1 MDNIVE
7 IILRLLLAAVLGG
20 LIGAERDFRGKAAG
34 MRTYLLV
41 ALGSALMMVISRY
54 AFADAGGDPSRVAA
68 QIVTG
73 IGFIGAGAIMF
84 DKHAV
89 HGLTTAAGIWVVAGI
104 GMAAAAGMY
113 IISIAATLLTLAG
126 LEISGWSFFPRNRR
140 TGEGGDIGN
149 QSPNSQV
156 DK

>member
-1 MDNIVE
+1 MENMIVM
-7 IILRLLLAAVLGG
+7 ILRLLLASFLGA

-41 ALGSALMMVISRY
+41 ALGSALMMLISKY
-54 AFADAGGDPSRVAA
+54 AFVDDGGDPNRIAA

-113 IISIAATLLTLAG
+113 IISIAATILTIAG
-126 LEISGWSFFPRNRR
+126 LEISGRNTFSRNRR
-140 TGEGGDIGN
+140 SSEERD
-149 QSPNSQV
+149 S
-156 DK
+156 